1 MTSRPAVRLP
11 SPRSW
16 VSVAI
21 AGLCAFGLSGCSLPS
36 QGPTTADVVTQG
48 EVQGYEV
55 VPLTPA
61 IARRMAGDG
70 YGGFSA
76 DLVRAP
82 LLSPGTRLGVGDQL
96 AVTIFEAGQG
106 GLFST
111 DTGNGTVTI
120 PRIAIG
126 PDGIITLPYA
136 GQIMVR
142 DLTPIEVEER
152 IVAALT
158 GKAIEPQAVVTV
170 TLDATNAVTVTG
182 DVAQPA
188 RVPLSL
194 RGERLSHALVA
205 AGGSRFPAHETR
217 ITLTRDGRSSSAS
230 LQRVLSDPTQDV
242 ALRSGDLITVLRKPA
257 SYTIMGSVNRPS
269 DMPFSEANVTLM
281 QAIGQSSGLL
291 DARADPAGVFLFR
304 RESAASL
311 RAKGIP
317 DKPWWSSEAHGI
329 PTVYQLD
336 LNQPQALFLAQS
348 VQLRDGDMI
357 YVANADSVQTTKILR
372 LFGLTTATARGVVRI
387 DD

>member
-1 MTSRPAVRLP
+1 MTPRAAVR
-11 SPRSW
+11 PRSKLAW
-16 VSVAI
+16 IS
-21 AGLCAFGLSGCSLPS
+21 AGLCVLGLTGCALPS
-36 QGPTTADVVTQG
+36 QGPTTADVVSQG

-55 VPLTPA
+55 VPLTQA
-61 IARRMAGDG
+61 VARHMAGHGHDG
-70 YGGFSA
+70 FPA

-96 AVTIFEAGQG
+96 SVTIFEAGQG

-111 DTGNGTVTI
+111 DTGNGIVTI

-170 TLDATNAVTVTG
+170 TADVANSVTVTG

-217 ITLTRDGRSSSAS
+217 VTLTRDGRSSSAS
-230 LQRVLSDPTQDV
+230 LQRVLTDPAQDV

-257 SYTIMGSVNRPS
+257 SYTVMGSVNRPS
-269 DMPFSEANVTLM
+269 DVPFSEANVTLM
-281 QAIGQSSGLL
+281 EAIGQSSGLL

-304 RESAASL
+304 REGASSL
-311 RAKGIP
+311 RAKGVG
-317 DKPWWSSEAHGI
+317 DKPWWSSEPGGI

-357 YVANADSVQTTKILR
+357 YVANADSVQTAKVLR
-372 LFGLTTATARGVVRI
+372 LFGLTTATARGAVRI